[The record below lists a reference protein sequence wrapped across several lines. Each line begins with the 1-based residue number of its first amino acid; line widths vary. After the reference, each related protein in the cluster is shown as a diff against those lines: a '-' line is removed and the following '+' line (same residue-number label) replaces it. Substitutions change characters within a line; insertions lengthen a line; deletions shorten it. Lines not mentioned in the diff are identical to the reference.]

1 MENRNNERCTMNDEQ
16 LTRMTRGVRNCNQL
30 NIKYSE
36 RNKWQG
42 KVADREKKD
51 QVFEEFRSME
61 YGLRAALKLISK
73 YCIGG
78 TDTPRAIISKW
89 APASAD
95 GNHTKEYIEY
105 VERRMKQLLKEQ
117 RYALSYD
124 PRQPVNFLNKDVMQ
138 ALLTAMSEFESRYTP
153 LDFDFKAAWIMIYG
167 RGV

>member
-1 MENRNNERCTMNDEQ
+1 MKNNKSKI
-16 LTRMTRGVRNCNQL
+16 TRGVRNCNPL

-42 KVADREKKD
+42 KVPLQEKKD

-61 YGLRAALKLISK
+61 YGLRAALKLITK
-73 YCIGG
+73 YCLEG
-78 TDTPRAIISKW
+78 TDTPRTIISKW

-105 VERRMKQLLKEQ
+105 VERRMKQLLEEQ
-117 RYALSYD
+117 KYALSYD
-124 PRQPVNFLNKDVMQ
+124 PRQPINFLNKDVMQ

-153 LDFDFKAAWIMIYG
+153 TDFELSQAWKL
-167 RGV
+167 V

>member
-1 MENRNNERCTMNDEQ
+1 MDNSQ
-16 LTRMTRGVRNCNQL
+16 LTMDNGQLTLTRGVRNSNPL

-42 KVADREKKD
+42 KVPDREKKD

-61 YGLRAALKLISK
+61 YGLRAALKLITK
-73 YCIGG
+73 YCLEG
-78 TDTPRAIISKW
+78 TDTPRAIIRKW

-105 VERRMKQLLKEQ
+105 VERRMKQLLEEQ

-124 PRQPVNFLNKDVMQ
+124 PRQPVNFLNKAVMQ

-153 LDFDFKAAWIMIYG
+153 TDFELSQAWQLI
-167 RGV
+167 